1 MSLQFVS
8 EGEVFTV
15 RTYKVFGE
23 YAWANT
29 YEIAAREEA
38 ESNSQA
44 FWIDI
49 ADRFIALERE
59 FHLSTVLFD
68 RVVIS
73 TYIPDGQPYNPVSFT
88 AFPYSV
94 PGLANPTSDLLPA
107 DACLYV
113 RRNALFGRDGRLF
126 YRGCL
131 HEAFAESGFPRH
143 TITAQRQS
151 QIQGAFDSWYTGFR
165 NNTVFDIVLASGV
178 PVPTSVRI
186 VTDFVVE
193 RRIVYKKPKNRYFD
207 RVRNP

>member
-1 MSLQFVS
+1 MTLQFVS
-8 EGEVFTV
+8 AGEVFTV
-15 RTYKVFGE
+15 RTYKTFGQ

-29 YEIAAREEA
+29 YEIAAREDA
-38 ESNSQA
+38 ESNNQA
-44 FWIDI
+44 FWLDI

-73 TYIPDGQPYNPVSFT
+73 TYVPDGLPYDPVTFT
-88 AFPYSV
+88 SFPYSV
-94 PGLANPTSDLLPA
+94 LGNANPTSDLLPA

-131 HEAFAESGFPRH
+131 HEAFVESGFPRH
-143 TITAQRQS
+143 TITAARQT
-151 QIQGAFDSWYTGFR
+151 QIQGAFNAWYTSFR
-165 NNTVFDIVLASGV
+165 TETVFDAVLARGV
-178 PVPTSVRI
+178 PVPTNVRV
-186 VTDFVVE
+186 VTDFIVE

-207 RVRNP
+207 RERNT